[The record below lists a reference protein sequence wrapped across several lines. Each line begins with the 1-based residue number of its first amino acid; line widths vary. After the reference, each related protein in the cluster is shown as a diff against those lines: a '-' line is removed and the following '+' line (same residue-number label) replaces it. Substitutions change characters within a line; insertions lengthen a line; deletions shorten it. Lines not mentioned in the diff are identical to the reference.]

1 MNKKLSYIF
10 ISSILLSIILTSV
23 YYSFFYKLPNGD
35 NVNEELN
42 KFNTYT
48 SNNISDE
55 GFSEIKQSENVNTKE
70 NFLDLSNL
78 KADFYDIEFIGS
90 GFFSISDN
98 DNLISYETFEDN
110 FIYRAYID
118 PTYKFFVS
126 NNVKVLFNDKLDSS
140 KFITGF
146 NFINE
151 PFSNSFIPIDIFS
164 DTARLDFFKNGKLI
178 EEISLSKS
186 DESSIKSFSAKD
198 YDLIY
203 VSGVKEIEFT
213 KS

>member
-140 KFITGF
+140 KIINGY
-146 NFINE
+146 NFVNE
-151 PFSNSFIPIDIFS
+151 PFYNSFIPKDIFS
-164 DTARLDFFKNGKLI
+164 DMARLDFFKNGKLI

-186 DESSIKSFSAKD
+186 DESSIKVFSAKD
-198 YDLIY
+198 YDLIN
-203 VSGVKEIEFT
+203 VNGVKEIEFT
-213 KS
+213 K